1 MELLLNLAWLLLA
14 VPAYSI
20 WRSCRQGRAGTRL
33 SSAQCILALG
43 CALVVLFPVVS
54 ATDDLHVVQA
64 EMEESRGSKRSI
76 CQKGSDR
83 PSASKWPSQPSII
96 SISVPIF
103 GDARTWLDV
112 PDLPVQTPSRTNIQ
126 PTGRDPPSS
135 NLG

>member
-20 WRSCRQGRAGTRL
+20 WRSCRQGRAGTRM
-33 SSAQCILALG
+33 SSAQCVLALG

-64 EMEESRGSKRSI
+64 EMEESRGNKRSI

-83 PSASKWPSQPSII
+83 PSTSKWHAQPSII
-96 SISVPIF
+96 STCVPTLT
-103 GDARTWLDV
+103 DSRTWLDV
-112 PDLPVQTPSRTNIQ
+112 PESRVQPPSPTNIQ
-126 PTGRDPPSS
+126 PIGRAPPSS
-135 NLG
+135 SLG